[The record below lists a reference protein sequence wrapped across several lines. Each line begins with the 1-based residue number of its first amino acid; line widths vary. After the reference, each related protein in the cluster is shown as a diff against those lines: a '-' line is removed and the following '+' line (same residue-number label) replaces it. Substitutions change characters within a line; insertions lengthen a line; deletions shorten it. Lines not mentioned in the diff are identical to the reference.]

1 MKNNKVKNVVGII
14 LAGGLSRRMNK
25 QDKSQI
31 KFFGEHLINF
41 IYTRA
46 SKQVENLL
54 INSNNNQL
62 HKVTKKI
69 ILKDLFDGFLGP
81 LSGVYTGLRW
91 LQKND
96 SKKEWL
102 MTFPVDS
109 PFFPRDLVKTLVSN
123 TKGKMIVTA
132 RSNERTHPVFSL
144 WNIEIVEKLK
154 ESLLNQDLKIDSFT
168 KKFKTKVVNFP
179 IKDYDPFYNINREQ
193 DLEEA
198 KEIYNLFKQKG

>member
-1 MKNNKVKNVVGII
+1 MK
-14 LAGGLSRRMNK
+14 K

-31 KFFGEHLINF
+31 KFFGKYLINF
-41 IYTRA
+41 IYARA
-46 SKQVENLL
+46 SKQVENLV
-54 INSNNNQL
+54 INSNNKQL
-62 HKVTKKI
+62 HKVIKKT
-69 ILKDLFDGFLGP
+69 ILKDHFDGFLGP

-91 LQKND
+91 LQKTD

-109 PFFPRDLVKTLVSN
+109 PFFPRNLVRTLISN
-123 TKGKMIVTA
+123 NKGEMIITA

-144 WNIEIVEKLK
+144 WNINIVEKLE
-154 ESLLNQDLKIDSFT
+154 ESLINQDLKIDNFT

-193 DLEEA
+193 DLIEA
-198 KEIYNLFKQKG
+198 KEIYNLFKQEG